1 MKEAQEGDRAAYDH
15 LLRELLPVL
24 RAFIR
29 SRVGSAATAE
39 DLVQDILLAL
49 HRSRHTYLPDHPFG
63 PWLRSISRNVLI
75 DYFRAQAR
83 RAPRGLHPTAGEAL
97 VSQGASLDDEE
108 LSEALAALPKDQREA
123 VILLQVEELSV
134 HEAAERIGISP
145 SALKVRA
152 HRGYQ
157 ALRARLSRRSL

>member
-1 MKEAQEGDRAAYDH
+1 MKAAQEGDRVAYDQ

-24 RAFIR
+24 RAFVR
-29 SRVGSAATAE
+29 TRVGSAATAE

-75 DYFRAQAR
+75 DFFRSQAR
-83 RAPRGLHPTAGEAL
+83 RTPAGVHPKPGEAL
-97 VSQGASLDDEE
+97 VSPWAFVDDEA

-123 VILLQVEELSV
+123 VMLLQVEELSV

-157 ALRARLSRRSL
+157 ALRARLSRRSS

>member
-1 MKEAQEGDRAAYDH
+1 MKAAQEGDSAAYDH

-24 RAFIR
+24 RAFVR
-29 SRVGSAATAE
+29 SRVDSTATAE

-63 PWLRSISRNVLI
+63 PWLRSISRHVLI
-75 DYFRAQAR
+75 DFFRAQAR
-83 RAPRGLHPTAGEAL
+83 RTPRGVHPTPSDAPVLPRIL
-97 VSQGASLDDEE
+97 VDDEA
-108 LSEALAALPKDQREA
+108 LSEALEALPKDQREA
-123 VILLQVEELSV
+123 VMLLQVEELSV

-157 ALRARLSRRSL
+157 ALRAKLSRRSL